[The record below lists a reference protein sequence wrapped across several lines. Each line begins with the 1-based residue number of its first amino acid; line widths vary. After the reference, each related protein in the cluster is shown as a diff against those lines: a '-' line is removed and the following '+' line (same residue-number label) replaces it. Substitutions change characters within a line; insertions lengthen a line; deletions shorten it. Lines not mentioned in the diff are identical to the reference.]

1 MITYDIKEG
10 QLVRL
15 FHGRP
20 DMAWDIEQLTQEKQM
35 NQLTKLSDADIKE
48 IAKYVEDWLW
58 YELEEKGH
66 TFYTADL
73 SLSVLSQDN
82 MIYKALQA
90 YKGGANERT

>member
-35 NQLTKLSDADIKE
+35 NQLTKLLDADIKE
-48 IAKYVEDWLW
+48 IAQYVEEWLW
-58 YELEEKGH
+58 YELEEEGH
-66 TFYTADL
+66 TFYT
-73 SLSVLSQDN
+73 QDN

>member
-20 DMAWDIEQLTQEKQM
+20 DMAWDIEQLTQEKKM

-48 IAKYVEDWLW
+48 IAQYVEEWLW
-58 YELEEKGH
+58 YELEEEGH
-66 TFYTADL
+66 TFYTQA
-73 SLSVLSQDN
+73 N

>member
-48 IAKYVEDWLW
+48 IAQYVEEWLW
-58 YELEEKGH
+58 YELEEEGH
-66 TFYTADL
+66 TFYT
-73 SLSVLSQDN
+73 QDN

>member
-48 IAKYVEDWLW
+48 IAQYVEEWMW
-58 YELEEKGH
+58 YELEEEGH
-66 TFYTADL
+66 TFYT
-73 SLSVLSQDN
+73 QDN

>member
-20 DMAWDIEQLTQEKQM
+20 DMAWDIGQLTQEQQM
-35 NQLTKLSDADIKE
+35 NQRTKLSDADITE
-48 IAKYVEDWLW
+48 IAQYVEEWLW
-58 YELEEKGH
+58 YELEEEGH
-66 TFYTADL
+66 TFYT
-73 SLSVLSQDN
+73 QDN

>member
-35 NQLTKLSDADIKE
+35 NQLTKLLDADIKE
-48 IAKYVEDWLW
+48 IAQYMEEWMW
-58 YELEEKGH
+58 YELEEEWH
-66 TFYTADL
+66 SFYT
-73 SLSVLSQDN
+73 QDN